1 MDGMAVMRI
10 INKCTTIGHLVYKC
24 SGNGKRTIAAVK
36 KETSVL
42 GKGAWVD
49 YKLKAEHECGVT
61 IDIALWKPRLPSTTS
76 PSSTLPVEPGI
87 SKERQTPEHA
97 LLVPTLGLRKLSA
110 ASPSSDGCLQ
120 AIQHRFEYAVKE
132 TSSFTMKVG
141 YSSKSVA

>member
-36 KETSVL
+36 KETSLL

-49 YKLKAEHECGVT
+49 YKLKAEHECGIT

-97 LLVPTLGLRKLSA
+97 LLVPTLGVRKLSA
-110 ASPSSDGCLQ
+110 ASQMDVCKQS
-120 AIQHRFEYAVKE
+120 QHRFEYAVKE